1 MLLCLAGG
9 GLVNREL
16 PFPKRG
22 EFLLNAKGGGGII
35 HKIYQT
41 DFSIAKSMFT
51 NHLDNVGMV
60 LHIIMRHVI

>member
-9 GLVNREL
+9 GLVNREH
-16 PFPKRG
+16 PCPTKG
-22 EFLLNAKGGGGII
+22 EFLLTAQRGGGII